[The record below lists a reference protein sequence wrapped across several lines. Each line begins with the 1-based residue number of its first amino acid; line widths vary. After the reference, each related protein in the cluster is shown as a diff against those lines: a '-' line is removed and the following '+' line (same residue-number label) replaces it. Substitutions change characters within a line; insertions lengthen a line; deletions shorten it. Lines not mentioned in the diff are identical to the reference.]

1 MEYLIKTYTNENE
14 LVLDFT
20 SGSFTTAIACMNT
33 KRSFVG
39 IELDDGYF
47 DIGTKRVKEHLKT
60 LIQSDKNVSRILDKV
75 SLDIVEAFEK

>member
-14 LVLDFT
+14 TVLDFT

-33 KRSFVG
+33 KRSFIG

-47 DIGTKRVKEHLKT
+47 NIGTKRVKEHLKT